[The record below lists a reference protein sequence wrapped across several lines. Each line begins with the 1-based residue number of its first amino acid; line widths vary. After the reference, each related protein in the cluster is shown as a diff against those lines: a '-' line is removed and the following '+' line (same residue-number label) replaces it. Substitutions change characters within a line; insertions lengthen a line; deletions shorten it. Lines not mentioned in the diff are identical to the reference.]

1 MKQEMEMLLSFM
13 LLETELQQQTWT
25 DCPSSGPWAP
35 LEVDP
40 AMFRAEIE
48 TAQADEELLH
58 FSRQ

>member
-1 MKQEMEMLLSFM
+1 MKQEMEIMLLK
-13 LLETELQQQTWT
+13 TEMQQQTWT

-48 TAQADEELLH
+48 TAQADGELLH